1 VVNKVADHIDPSTS
15 LWDEELIRE
24 IFWEE
29 DVKHILTIPIKPGRE
44 DTLAWHFDDGGLFS
58 VKSAYHVLDDAR
70 SSQQQKQVG
79 ASSSGNPAATDFQ
92 WLQIWRLPYCPKVK
106 QFKWRLAHNSLPFR
120 LNIRRRGV
128 DSDTRCPV
136 CWRLDEDGGRCFLIC
151 KWVKHCWQTLNLEE
165 ARIQLS
171 SLGSVP
177 QVVNNIL
184 DRKEE
189 ERTLIVHFLEKG
201 LKPGLYIPWRM
212 YTTNKSSI
220 TTTVTQTANP
230 IQTLTS
236 STTATTHFEIK
247 GANSAPASRT
257 P

>member
-1 VVNKVADHIDPSTS
+1 
-15 LWDEELIRE
+15 
-24 IFWEE
+24 
-29 DVKHILTIPIKPGRE
+29 
-44 DTLAWHFDDGGLFS
+44 
-58 VKSAYHVLDDAR
+58 
-70 SSQQQKQVG
+70 
-79 ASSSGNPAATDFQ
+79 
-92 WLQIWRLPYCPKVK
+92 
-106 QFKWRLAHNSLPFR
+106 
-120 LNIRRRGV
+120 
-128 DSDTRCPV
+128 
-136 CWRLDEDGGRCFLIC
+136 
-151 KWVKHCWQTLNLEE
+151 
-165 ARIQLS
+165 
-171 SLGSVP
+171 
-177 QVVNNIL
+177 VVNNIL